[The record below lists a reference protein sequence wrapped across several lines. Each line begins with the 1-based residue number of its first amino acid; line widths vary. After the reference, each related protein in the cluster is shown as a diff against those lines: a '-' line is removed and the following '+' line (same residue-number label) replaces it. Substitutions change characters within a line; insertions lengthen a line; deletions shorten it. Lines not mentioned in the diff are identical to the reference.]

1 MSMKIHAQ
9 HGRPGLRRM
18 RRSVDGKKK
27 EEERTNG
34 GLERP
39 VLGKGSVY

>member
-1 MSMKIHAQ
+1 MSMKTHAQ

-18 RRSVDGKKK
+18 RPGVDGKEK
-27 EEERTNG
+27 EEERTSG

-39 VLGKGSVY
+39 VLGKRSIY